1 MVMEAPATGVGG
13 IVPGTAFEAWALSA
27 LNMTADIAMVGV
39 LAAIAVCLWRILRGP
54 TVVDRGIAAD
64 TLSVQVIGLA
74 ILMTIR
80 MHRAAG
86 FDVVLI
92 IALLGFVSTVAFAQY
107 IGRKGTVE

>member
-1 MVMEAPATGVGG
+1 MLTDPVTTGAPAL
-13 IVPGTAFEAWALSA
+13 EAWSHAA
-27 LNMTADIAMVGV
+27 LNTTADIAMVGV
-39 LAAIAVCLWRILRGP
+39 LLAISLCLWRILRGP

-80 MHRAAG
+80 MHRTAG

-107 IGRKGTVE
+107 VGRKGTVA